1 MMFLKATHEESRI
14 KGLLHHI
21 CQDFHFKVVS
31 HMGLSDYYLK
41 LNIFYELTDV
51 ETVINNSLE
60 VYTSHFR

>member
-1 MMFLKATHEESRI
+1 
-14 KGLLHHI
+14 
-21 CQDFHFKVVS
+21 
-31 HMGLSDYYLK
+31 MGLSDYYLK